1 MEKFT
6 QIKDTPIIPEDEV
19 LFNGNHLDIIKYKD
33 TEILQTKDKVA
44 ILPYF
49 RDEATFLMRLEYT
62 PAYMYKNRGT
72 NLRNI
77 TNYLTVITG
86 GIDEGETPEQTIRR
100 ELYEEGGIV
109 LNSMFQFD
117 VQGPYFTD
125 KFGTSQIWICFLEL
139 PVNTY
144 RQVKPPTDGSKHE
157 ELSKCIRVSI
167 GDINQIVNND
177 LLSKY
182 LIDKLINRI
191 AQGSR

>member
-6 QIKDTPIIPEDEV
+6 QIKDTPLIPEDEF
-19 LFNGNHLDIIKYKD
+19 LFNGKHLDIVKYKD

-72 NLRNI
+72 KLRNI

-86 GIDEGETPEQTIRR
+86 GIENNETPEQTVRR

-109 LNSMFQFD
+109 LNNLFQFD
-117 VQGPYFTD
+117 MQGPFFVD
-125 KFGTSQIWICFLEL
+125 KFSTSQIWICLLEL

-191 AQGSR
+191 AQG

>member
-6 QIKDTPIIPEDEV
+6 QIKDTPLIPEDEI
-19 LFNGNHLDIIKYKD
+19 LFNGKRLDIIKYKD

-62 PAYMYKNRGT
+62 TAYMYKNRGT
-72 NLRNI
+72 KLRNI
-77 TNYLTVITG
+77 TNYLTIITG
-86 GIDEGETPEQTIRR
+86 GIENNETPEQTIRR

-109 LNSMFQFD
+109 LNNMFQFD
-117 VQGPYFTD
+117 IQGPFFVD
-125 KFGTSQIWICFLEL
+125 KFSTSQIWICLLEL

-157 ELSKCIRVSI
+157 ELSKCIRISI

-177 LLSKY
+177 ILSKY
-182 LIDKLINRI
+182 LVDKLINRI
-191 AQGSR
+191 AQG